1 MKTIST
7 QLGNLIGLGIDVNS
21 FFSVTINEFEISLL
35 GFYSED
41 LENKL
46 LLSGFV
52 IYDYCYTNNPNWI
65 ELTKDGCRIALNKI

>member
-21 FFSVTINEFEISLL
+21 FFSITINEYEISLL
-35 GFYSED
+35 GFHSED
-41 LENKL
+41 LESKL

-52 IYDYCYTNNPNWI
+52 IYDYCYANNPSWL
-65 ELTKDGCRIALNKI
+65 ELTKDGCRISLNK